1 MTQTS
6 SGRNIYEDSNK
17 RMQDILRQKLFTKI
31 RKLFSTDEQSRLEEE
46 IQSIIDKGE
55 EKGLIDSQSGEMIQ
69 SILEFRDTVVREVMI
84 PRTEMISIRSDATI
98 EEILELTIKHGHTRI
113 PVYAENIDNIVGIL
127 NVKDL
132 LKFWSKSI
140 SEKDILANLRK
151 PYYIPETKNTHH
163 LLHELKQKKYHIAIV
178 IDEYGGTSGLVTL
191 EDLIEEIVGEIH
203 DEHDMKKGDIV
214 ELNDGYTLIDGR
226 VEIEVIEDYLGIKF
240 EEGKFETLGGFI
252 LNVIKKIPV
261 TGEIIHVDNLEMI
274 IESADERSIKKVKLK
289 RLDKSH
295 NEKGSTDNN

>member
-1 MTQTS
+1 
-6 SGRNIYEDSNK
+6 
-17 RMQDILRQKLFTKI
+17 
-31 RKLFSTDEQSRLEEE
+31 
-46 IQSIIDKGE
+46 
-55 EKGLIDSQSGEMIQ
+55 MIQ

-140 SEKDILANLRK
+140 SEKDILSNLRK

-214 ELNDGYTLIDGR
+214 ELTDGYTLIDGR
-226 VEIEVIEDYLGIKF
+226 VEIEVIEDYLDIKF
-240 EEGKFETLGGFI
+240 EEGKYETLGGFI

-261 TGEIIHVDNLEMI
+261 TGEIIHVD
-274 IESADERSIKKVKLK
+274 
-289 RLDKSH
+289 KS
-295 NEKGSTDNN
+295 